1 MRLTK
6 YILMMEDG
14 SMKYMKTDNGNKEPE
29 FNDKKVKD
37 KKVRVIPGFHLTL
50 GITVTM
56 LSLIVLIPL
65 ASVMVYSL
73 KLSPAEFI
81 TLVTKKNVVN
91 AFWTSISCSF
101 IAAVI
106 NCVFGTILAW
116 TFVKYDFAGKRI
128 LDGLI
133 ELPFALPTAVAGIT
147 LSKMYSETGMLGK
160 PLATLGIKASY
171 THIGLVIALIFV
183 GIPFVVRA
191 VIPVLEKMDPQY
203 EEAAYI
209 LGASPSRTFFKVI
222 LPEISPALLTGFGL
236 AFARGIGEYGSV
248 IYISGNSAKEHTQ
261 VVSYVIMQKLNYID
275 YSSATAIALVMLVI
289 SFLMLFII
297 NVIQMRMARRTS

>member
-1 MRLTK
+1 MKLTG

-14 SMKYMKTDNGNKEPE
+14 SMKYTTTDKTNKEPE
-29 FNDKKVKD
+29 FNGKKVKD
-37 KKVRVIPGFHLTL
+37 RKVRVIPGFHLTL
-50 GITVTM
+50 GITVAM

-73 KLSPAEFI
+73 KLSPGEFI
-81 TLVTKKNVVN
+81 ALVTKKNVVN
-91 AFWTSISCSF
+91 AFITSISCSF

-106 NCVFGTILAW
+106 NCIFGTILAW
-116 TFVKYDFAGKRI
+116 TFVKYDFACKRI
-128 LDGLI
+128 FDGLI

-147 LSKMYSETGMLGK
+147 LSKLYSETGMLGK
-160 PLATLGIKASY
+160 PLASLGIKVSY
-171 THIGLVIALIFV
+171 THIGLVIALVFV

-191 VIPVLEKMDPQY
+191 VTPVLEKMDSQY

-209 LGASPSRTFFKVI
+209 LGAGPAKTFFKVI

-275 YSSATAIALVMLVI
+275 YASATAIALVMLVI
-289 SFLMLFII
+289 SFLILLII
-297 NVIQMRMARRTS
+297 NIIQMRVTARTS

>member
-1 MRLTK
+1 
-6 YILMMEDG
+6 
-14 SMKYMKTDNGNKEPE
+14 MKSITTDRTIDNNKQPDYDTSFDEIKNSRK
-29 FNDKKVKD
+29 FGKD

-50 GITVTM
+50 GITVAM

-73 KLSPAEFI
+73 KLPPAEFI
-81 TLVTKKNVVN
+81 RLVTKQNVVN
-91 AFWTSISCSF
+91 AFVTSISCSF

-106 NCVFGTILAW
+106 NCVSGTIIAW
-116 TFVKYDFAGKRI
+116 TFVKYDFAGKRV

-147 LSKMYSETGMLGK
+147 LSKMYSETGILGK
-160 PLATLGIKASY
+160 PLASIGIKVSY
-171 THIGLVIALIFV
+171 THLGLITALVFV

-191 VIPVLEKMDPQY
+191 VMPVLEKMDSQY
-203 EEAAYI
+203 EEAAYM
-209 LGASPSRTFFKVI
+209 LGASPSKTFFKVI

-275 YSSATAIALVMLVI
+275 YASATAIALVMLII
-289 SFLMLFII
+289 SFLILLII
-297 NVIQMRMARRTS
+297 NIIQMRQAKRTM